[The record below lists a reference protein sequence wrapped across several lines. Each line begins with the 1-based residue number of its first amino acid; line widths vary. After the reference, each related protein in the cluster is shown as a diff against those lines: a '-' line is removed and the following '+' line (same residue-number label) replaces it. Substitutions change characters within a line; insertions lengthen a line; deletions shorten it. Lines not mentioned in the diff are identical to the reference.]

1 MRWPPRS
8 TGRPLRD
15 GGGASA
21 GRPARVTGEGR
32 GTLPQTRR
40 ENMPP
45 DSAAKQ
51 CRQEVT
57 LQNLPS
63 LGSFRCAT
71 CRIERRIGGVNGGDA
86 SRGRIEGTLRGDAS
100 RGRIEGCDHAFRAD
114 SSCAI
119 TPSRSERDIGTSR
132 RTTRQ
137 PHDQPRDPYGNVIDR
152 RGRFP
157 GSLLAGPSS
166 HMHRRS
172 AARAIEPHAPPFS
185 CRGHRATCTA
195 VRHGRRHRVV
205 WVGNVHEPLPGHTS
219 TAPCPSIRS
228 VAEHPTRVRTSS
240 PWPSTRPISEH
251 PARIRTSGP
260 GPPRPLLQEEPHR

>member
-71 CRIERRIGGVNGGDA
+71 CRIERRIGGENGGDA
-86 SRGRIEGTLRGDAS
+86 PSGRIEGTVRGGAS
-100 RGRIEGCDHAFRAD
+100 RG
-114 SSCAI
+114 AI
-119 TPSRSERDIGTSR
+119 TLSGPTPPAPSHRPGQSGTSAR
-132 RTTRQ
+132 
-137 PHDQPRDPYGNVIDR
+137 HVGPR
-152 RGRFP
+152 
-157 GSLLAGPSS
+157 GSL
-166 HMHRRS
+166 
-172 AARAIEPHAPPFS
+172 
-185 CRGHRATCTA
+185 T
-195 VRHGRRHRVV
+195 
-205 WVGNVHEPLPGHTS
+205 TS
-219 TAPCPSIRS
+219 L
-228 VAEHPTRVRTSS
+228 ETRTG
-240 PWPSTRPISEH
+240 T
-251 PARIRTSGP
+251 
-260 GPPRPLLQEEPHR
+260 

>member
-71 CRIERRIGGVNGGDA
+71 CRIERRIGGDRK
-86 SRGRIEGTLRGDAS
+86 S
-100 RGRIEGCDHAFRAD
+100 
-114 SSCAI
+114 
-119 TPSRSERDIGTSR
+119 
-132 RTTRQ
+132 TRL
-137 PHDQPRDPYGNVIDR
+137 N
-152 RGRFP
+152 
-157 GSLLAGPSS
+157 SS
-166 HMHRRS
+166 HV
-172 AARAIEPHAPPFS
+172 AIS
-185 CRGHRATCTA
+185 YA
-195 VRHGRRHRVV
+195 VFC
-205 WVGNVHEPLPGHTS
+205 LKKKK
-219 TAPCPSIRS
+219 
-228 VAEHPTRVRTSS
+228 
-240 PWPSTRPISEH
+240 
-251 PARIRTSGP
+251 
-260 GPPRPLLQEEPHR
+260 QK

>member
-45 DSAAKQ
+45 NSAARQ

-71 CRIERRIGGVNGGDA
+71 CRIERRIGGGNGGDA
-86 SRGRIEGTLRGDAS
+86 SRGRIEGC
-100 RGRIEGCDHAFRAD
+100 E
-114 SSCAI
+114 
-119 TPSRSERDIGTSR
+119 
-132 RTTRQ
+132 
-137 PHDQPRDPYGNVIDR
+137 DR
-152 RGRFP
+152 K
-157 GSLLAGPSS
+157 
-166 HMHRRS
+166 
-172 AARAIEPHAPPFS
+172 
-185 CRGHRATCTA
+185 
-195 VRHGRRHRVV
+195 
-205 WVGNVHEPLPGHTS
+205 
-219 TAPCPSIRS
+219 
-228 VAEHPTRVRTSS
+228 
-240 PWPSTRPISEH
+240 STRLNS
-251 PARIRTSGP
+251 
-260 GPPRPLLQEEPHR
+260 

>member
-57 LQNLPS
+57 VQNLPS

-86 SRGRIEGTLRGDAS
+86 SRGQIEGSLRRARGENTPPDSADKQGRQEVTRQNVPSLGRFRGDTCRSERRIGGVNGGDAS
-100 RGRIEGCDHAFRAD
+100 RGRIEGRLRGDA
-114 SSCAI
+114 S
-119 TPSRSERDIGTSR
+119 
-132 RTTRQ
+132 
-137 PHDQPRDPYGNVIDR
+137 
-152 RGRFP
+152 RGRFE
-157 GSLLAGPSS
+157 GT
-166 HMHRRS
+166 HRGGAS
-172 AARAIEPHAPPFS
+172 
-185 CRGHRATCTA
+185 RG
-195 VRHGRRHRVV
+195 
-205 WVGNVHEPLPGHTS
+205 
-219 TAPCPSIRS
+219 
-228 VAEHPTRVRTSS
+228 
-240 PWPSTRPISEH
+240 
-251 PARIRTSGP
+251 
-260 GPPRPLLQEEPHR
+260 